1 MTRYIDGWDR
11 HQTWLL
17 PECVDDYV
25 DENNPVRA
33 IEAFVG
39 QLNLSDLGFDRA
51 IPAETGRPGYHPATA
66 AAREASRAT
75 LRPLAVPS

>member
-11 HQTWLL
+11 RQILLL

-25 DENNPVRA
+25 DENNPVRV
-33 IEAFVG
+33 IEVFVG

-51 IPAETGRPGYHPATA
+51 IPRRDRTSRLSSGDA
-66 AAREASRAT
+66 AKA
-75 LRPLAVPS
+75 L